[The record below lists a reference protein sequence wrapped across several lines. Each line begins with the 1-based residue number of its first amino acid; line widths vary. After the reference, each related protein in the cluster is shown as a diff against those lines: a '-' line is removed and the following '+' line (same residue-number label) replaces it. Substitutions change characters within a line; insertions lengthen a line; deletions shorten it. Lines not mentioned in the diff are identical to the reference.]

1 MTKDAYPAMFHFLHR
16 QLADIQFPI
25 TKEQLLEQAGDRMV
39 CTDWD
44 RRTPLRELI
53 EPVAVTEYSCAAQ
66 FYCALLAAIA

>member
-53 EPVAVTEYSCAAQ
+53 EPVRRSSIVR
-66 FYCALLAAIA
+66 FWLRLLEQAFM